1 MLLKNFLAGFIILC
15 LSSNVQAQNIK
26 FKTNASTQIAILA
39 LIKGETISR
48 VDSAEYKDNSYSFTL
63 DKNHPTGLYRLII
76 GDRWINFIFDHKDIE
91 IHADMNHLMNS
102 VKVINSESNNLFFE
116 FIRRNYAYKTKT
128 QILLSVISQYPQIDD
143 YYNLTVKKFK
153 QLNMEYQNFIIK
165 SSSKHPKSFVS
176 RYIASSQ
183 LPVINPNSSL
193 EDRLI
198 LLKSQSLN
206 TVNFHDDEL
215 INSDVFTSKAIEFL
229 SYYRNPALSKDAL
242 ELELMRAVDSLLLK
256 SQVNFLVYQHIVDY
270 LIKGFEKYG
279 FNNAVKYIWDQ
290 YIEKNKL
297 CNNQYSSKSGN
308 TKTDNP
314 ADINIDSIIS
324 NFVFTDINN
333 NNYKINEITTDKIL
347 IVFYA
352 SWCPYCQS
360 LMPDISNL
368 YKTQKTKNIE
378 VIAISIDTSK
388 SDCLTYIR
396 KNGFNWI
403 NVAEY
408 NGWSSLFIRDF
419 NINAVPTILFID
431 KYKRTSVEI
440 PNIVILKEMFSS
452 K

>member
-39 LIKGETISR
+39 LIKGESISR

-91 IHADMNHLMNS
+91 IHADMNHLTDS
-102 VKVINSESNNLFFE
+102 VKVIKSESNNLFFE

-128 QILLSVISQYPQIDD
+128 QILLSVISQYPQNDD
-143 YYNLTVKKFK
+143 YYNVTVKKFK
-153 QLNMEYQNFIIK
+153 QLNMEYRNFIIK

-270 LIKGFEKYG
+270 LIKGFEKYS
-279 FNNAVKYIWDQ
+279 FKNAVKYILDR
-290 YIEKNKL
+290 YNKKNNS
-297 CNNQYSSKSGN
+297 CENQYTSLLGN
-308 TKTDNP
+308 IEIDNSV
-314 ADINIDSIIS
+314 DFNIDSITS
-324 NFVFTDINN
+324 NLVFTDINGR
-333 NNYKINEITTDKIL
+333 NYKIKEIATDKIL

-360 LMPDISNL
+360 LMPNISNL
-368 YKTQKTKNIE
+368 YRTQKIKNTEI
-378 VIAISIDTSK
+378 IAISIDSSK
-388 SDCLTYIR
+388 SDCLSYIR
-396 KNGFNWI
+396 KNDFNWI
-403 NVAEY
+403 NIAEY
-408 NGWSSLFIRDF
+408 NGWSSMFVRRF
-419 NINAVPTILFID
+419 NINAVPSFLAID
-431 KYKRTSVEI
+431 KNRNTCRIISNSTE
-440 PNIVILKEMFSS
+440 LKEMFLT